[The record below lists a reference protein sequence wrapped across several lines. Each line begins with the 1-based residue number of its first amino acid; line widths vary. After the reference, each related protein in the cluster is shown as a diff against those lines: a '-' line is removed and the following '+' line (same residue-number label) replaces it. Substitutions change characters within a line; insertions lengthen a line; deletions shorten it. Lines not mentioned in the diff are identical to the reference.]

1 MYPTFKTLPNEK
13 TSASH
18 ILETENQALKEQ
30 IKSLQEIEDEY
41 QDKLFLINELKGE
54 IEVWKS
60 KFQDNIFVII
70 IIIIYLHHN

>member
-1 MYPTFKTLPNEK
+1 MYPTFKTLPNEE

-70 IIIIYLHHN
+70 IIYLHHN

>member
-1 MYPTFKTLPNEK
+1 MYTTFKTLPNEE
-13 TSASH
+13 TSASD
-18 ILETENQALKEQ
+18 ILETENQVLKEQ

-60 KFQDNIFVII
+60 KFQDNNFVIS
-70 IIIIYLHHN
+70 LVFQ